1 MNYDVLKERYELLC
15 VENTDMG
22 VHMPAL
28 VQHVLEVDADVVIE
42 LGTRY
47 GASTIAFLYGLY
59 GDVSS
64 HISVGRLWS
73 VDCSFPVTDPETGI
87 ELLNSQGPL
96 GCVPYWCFLLG
107 YDTNEMILQALPYSC
122 DILFIDTNHVYEE
135 TLIELQLYAPRVN
148 PGGRILL
155 HDTSLETTGNAV
167 TPQPPF
173 PVRTAV
179 QEFCEE
185 KRWRYSFVEDYPGMG
200 TIYIPN

>member
-28 VQHVLEVDADVVIE
+28 VQHVENAEAQVVIE

-47 GASTIAFLYGLY
+47 GASTIAFMYALSEWGQLY
-59 GDVSS
+59 
-64 HISVGRLWS
+64 S

-96 GCVPYWCFLLG
+96 GCVPYWVFLLG
-107 YDTNEMILQALPYSC
+107 YDTSDMILDALPDKC

-135 TLIELQLYAPRVN
+135 TLVELKLYAPRVN

-185 KRWRYSFVEDYPGMG
+185 KQWRYSFVETYPGMG